1 MNTEFEFAPNW
12 DNDGVLEYKNGPS
25 EIWSDGYWVL
35 YIDKPMRY
43 RHNNLFLS

>member
-1 MNTEFEFAPNW
+1 MLKVKIIFVNW
-12 DNDGVLEYKNGPS
+12 QNYGPS